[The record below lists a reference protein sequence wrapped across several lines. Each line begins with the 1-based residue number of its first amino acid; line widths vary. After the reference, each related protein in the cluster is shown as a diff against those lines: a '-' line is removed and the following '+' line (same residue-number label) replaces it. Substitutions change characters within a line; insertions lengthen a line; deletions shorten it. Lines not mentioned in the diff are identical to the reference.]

1 MTDKLYSSTHDK
13 ITKLE
18 DSLRQATIHYEEAE
32 LQVDRFFAEM
42 RRILTAE
49 EDGLK
54 AKIKEMMLGFEGKCR
69 EREGKLN
76 DQLDN
81 LQQLVEV
88 VTQGGNA
95 ENVEFLQTIK
105 DRDELM
111 EKIMNETEDLP
122 TYTQI
127 SYTKSQLC
135 DVVAKQ
141 IDKLKAKDL
150 K

>member
-1 MTDKLYSSTHDK
+1 MTDKLYNSAHDK

-54 AKIKEMMLGFEGKCR
+54 AKIKEMVLGFESKCR

-81 LQQLVEV
+81 LQQLVDV

-105 DRDELM
+105 DRD
-111 EKIMNETEDLP
+111 
-122 TYTQI
+122 
-127 SYTKSQLC
+127 
-135 DVVAKQ
+135 
-141 IDKLKAKDL
+141 
-150 K
+150 